1 MNEHEFKKINGLK
14 EAIKLL
20 EDGVV
25 KRVEFDFEVRGVGN
39 YKGRMYKAPQNLIIV
54 ALERV

>member
-1 MNEHEFKKINGLK
+1 
-14 EAIKLL
+14 
-20 EDGVV
+20 V
-25 KRVEFDFEVRGVGN
+25 KRVEFDMEVRGVGN